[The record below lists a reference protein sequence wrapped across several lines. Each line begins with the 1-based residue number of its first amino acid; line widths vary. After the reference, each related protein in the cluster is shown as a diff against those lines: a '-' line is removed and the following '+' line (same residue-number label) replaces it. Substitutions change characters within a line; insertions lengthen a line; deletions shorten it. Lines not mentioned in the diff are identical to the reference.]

1 MLRKRERPYDE
12 SMLNQHPTQHDVAS
26 HEELNVS
33 TAWIERCARRL
44 QLRHM
49 VTPVD
54 AMEIASVMHEAYGA
68 RACPERAAE
77 ELFMPTRMH

>member
-1 MLRKRERPYDE
+1 MTEREDT
-12 SMLNQHPTQHDVAS
+12 MQ
-26 HEELNVS
+26 EELTLS

-49 VTPVD
+49 VPPLD
-54 AMEIASVMHEAYGA
+54 AMEIASVMHEEYGS

-77 ELFMPTRMH
+77 ELFMPGKIH